1 MALLKSIEERWVGVS
16 KVLLLGQLKEA
27 KDNALVEKVMKE
39 HCPKTLTEEN
49 KQRLRTILS
58 GACYLSKEELEAS
71 LSKVLDIPSIS
82 SSMLSAYSKLSKLKE
97 ASRHPVIFILDP
109 RIQSLPWESLP
120 CLATCKQPASRVPSL
135 SFLHTLW
142 QVLSF
147 FALSVSMTLVLR
159 PTPLTVQVL

>member
-1 MALLKSIEERWVGVS
+1 MLKSIQDRWVGIS
-16 KVLLLGQLKEA
+16 RILLLGQLKEA
-27 KDNALVEKVMKE
+27 KDNALVDKVMKE
-39 HCPKTLTEEN
+39 HCPKTLTEER

-71 LSKVLDIPSIS
+71 LTKVLDTPSIS
-82 SSMLSAYSKLSKLKE
+82 SSMLTACSKLAKLKD

-120 CLATCKQPASRVPSL
+120 CLAACKQPASRVPSL

-142 QVLSF
+142 QVLSH
-147 FALSVSMTLVLR
+147 V
-159 PTPLTVQVL
+159 